1 MHILFEE
8 HPYPT
13 EKVKDI
19 VGEELA
25 SGVQLKQNIVQLK
38 YVGYYFNPQLN
49 DGKGDIVYILP
60 KVFLSGDDEETVFG
74 IKPEDERFLN
84 FNPKEWKKVTES
96 SIQFKSEADD
106 NIVLSKNK
114 VFEFFH
120 GFTTWLYRAI
130 NVYRHNHAGS
140 GNKDKNEEAEA
151 VVYTSIKYSRS
162 GSQANNTWMEVI
174 LALLEYAKKNKDYIT
189 FILKTVHSG
198 YNKINWSKTVSRSNS
213 VIQDDEVFYM
223 NPVNRKR
230 VVNHEEELFVI
241 FYSILNYLLEEYG
254 FALISNVGYETIKG
268 KQFDKYMKGYG
279 KKRLRQIK
287 YKYFSDRFLEL
298 WQLCYDFFDKAERIH
313 KSTDNGEYLL
323 VSSFHYVFEDMVDE
337 LISDKNLPDNLKNQ
351 KDDKRIDHLFTY
363 RYLIEQNSD
372 AEKDGMNDKMYY
384 IGDSKFYKRNSELKG
399 HDVPKQFTY
408 ARNVTLWHMMLLQ
421 ELAEKGTPDDKKA
434 RGYNEIQ
441 LYDSITKGYNIIP
454 NFFISTKVDD
464 NLDYSKHNFD
474 SSKLGETQ
482 QYSQSYS
489 LDLPLFKDST
499 LFALHYDVNFLY
511 ILKKYSRKKA
521 SEYANFRRDIRKKC
535 RDSFVEF
542 LDSKYTFY
550 QVMIPNGQISSFVE
564 DYFYALDGLVFSFIP
579 KKTGGRVLLFA
590 QEKEPKIQTDLLEID
605 GQNLTVKKQDGRGSY
620 TIKLSAPF
628 ELKSPSYEMASISL
642 PRDLNEYSSK
652 GIDVKKDIKY
662 DGALQNISSDSK
674 LRTEVIDLINKGDEI
689 EALSIL
695 QRHLHE
701 LFPEMDLHNYAHL
714 IDNLRQ
720 NK

>member
-60 KVFLSGDDEETVFG
+60 KVFLSGEEETVFG
-74 IKPEDERFLN
+74 MKPEDEKFLN
-84 FNPKEWKKVTES
+84 FNPKEWKKDKES
-96 SIQFKSEADD
+96 SIQFRSESNTD
-106 NIVLSKNK
+106 IVLPKNK

-130 NVYRHNHAGS
+130 NVYRHNHARN

-151 VVYTSIKYSRS
+151 VVYTSIRYSSS

-189 FILKTVHSG
+189 FVLKTVHSG
-198 YNKINWSKTVSRSNS
+198 YNKINWSKTVSRGNS
-213 VIQDDEVFYM
+213 VMQDDEVFYM

-230 VVNHEEELFVI
+230 VVNHEEELFII
-241 FYSILNYLLEEYG
+241 FYSILNYLHEEYG
-254 FALISNVGYETIKG
+254 FALISNIGYETIKG
-268 KQFDKYMKGYG
+268 KLFDKYMKGYG

-287 YKYFSDRFLEL
+287 YKYFSDRSLEL
-298 WQLCYDFFDKAERIH
+298 WQLCYDFFDKAEKIH

-363 RYLIEQNSD
+363 RYLIEQNPD
-372 AEKDGMNDKMYY
+372 AEKDGMSDKMYY

-421 ELAEKGTPDDKKA
+421 ELNDDSKA
-434 RGYNEIQ
+434 SGYKNIK
-441 LYDSITKGYNIIP
+441 LYDSVTKGYNIIP

-464 NLDYSKHNFD
+464 KLDYSKHNFD
-474 SSKLGETQ
+474 LSKLGETHK
-482 QYSQSYS
+482 YSQSYS
-489 LDLPLFKDST
+489 LDMPLFKDST
-499 LFALHYDVNFLY
+499 LFALHYDINFLY
-511 ILKKYSRKKA
+511 IIKKYSRKKA
-521 SEYANFRRDIRKKC
+521 SEYVKFRHDIREKC
-535 RDSFVEF
+535 RGNFVKF
-542 LDSKYTFY
+542 LDEKYNFY
-550 QVMIPNGQISSFVE
+550 QVMIPSEQIPCFVE
-564 DYFYALDGLVFSFIP
+564 DYFYALEGRVFSFLP
-579 KKTGGRVLLFA
+579 DGKDYRVLLYA
-590 QEKEPKIQTDLLEID
+590 QEKDPKGSSELLKLDNGHLII
-605 GQNLTVKKQDGRGSY
+605 KKQDGIGTFSAS
-620 TIKLSAPF
+620 LSTPF
-628 ELKSPSYEMASISL
+628 ALKSASYSQVGVQLKKEEC
-642 PRDLNEYSSK
+642 EYTLR
-652 GIDVKKDIKY
+652 GIDILQDIRY
-662 DGALQNISSDSK
+662 DGILQNISNDSELK
-674 LRTEVIDLINKGDEI
+674 SKVSECIKEDKDMD
-689 EALSIL
+689 ALSIL
-695 QRHLHE
+695 RERLKD
-701 LFPEMDLHNYAHL
+701 LFPEMNLLDYARV
-714 IDNLRQ
+714 IENLRI
-720 NK
+720 